1 MKRTLA
7 GLSLAVT
14 ASMALSAC
22 GGVKTQSSNSS
33 TTGPIIVGASLPLSG
48 DLAGFGSFQKWGY
61 EHAVKEV
68 NDAGGIEIDGMKRKV
83 ELKILDDKTDPNQ
96 VTANTESLLS
106 DEKAVALLGSCT
118 PALVAP
124 GSVVAERSKVPFVTG
139 CSPEGAFTSVKDQFN
154 YSWDIF
160 FSEPDLAAAPFAAL
174 DEAGIETNKKVAI
187 LHDNGPDGKVV
198 GGQLWPALAKKA
210 GYEVVVNEEFPTQ
223 NTDFGAAVQK
233 VKSSGADILL
243 VDAVTPQAVSIRKQ
257 LKTVG
262 YTPKVIDI
270 EKGAEPVQFAD
281 ALGNLADGVLV
292 GGYWDPSFDYEG
304 SKELAAAYAK
314 EVGPGLS
321 QHIADSYTAA
331 RVLTDAITAA
341 GSTEA
346 DKINTAIGKTDAEY
360 PVGPVK
366 FGDNHVA
373 VLKVALLQW
382 DNGKTQIVWP
392 AESKTADLLVPAP

>member
-1 MKRTLA
+1 
-7 GLSLAVT
+7 
-14 ASMALSAC
+14 MALSAC
-22 GGVKTQSSNSS
+22 GGVKTQSSNASS
-33 TTGPIIVGASLPLSG
+33 TGPIVLGASLPLSG
-48 DLAGFGSFQKWGY
+48 DLAGFGNFQKWGY
-61 EHAVKEV
+61 AHAVEEA
-68 NDAGGIEIDGMKRKV
+68 NAAGGIEINGKKRKV
-83 ELKILDDKTDPNQ
+83 KLKILDDKSDPNQ
-96 VTANTESLLS
+96 VTANTESLVS

-124 GSVVAERSKVPFVTG
+124 GSIVAERSKVPFVTG
-139 CSPEGAFTSVKDQFN
+139 CSPEGAFTSVKDKFT
-154 YSWDIF
+154 YAWDIF
-160 FSEPDLAAAPFAAL
+160 FAEPDLAAAPFAAL
-174 DEAGIETNKKVAI
+174 EEAGVETNKKVAI

-233 VKSSGADILL
+233 VKSSGADVLL

-270 EKGAEPVQFAD
+270 EKGAEPQQFAE
-281 ALGNLADGVLV
+281 ALGDLADGVLV
-292 GGYWDPSFDYEG
+292 GGYWDPSFDYKG
-304 SKELAAAYAK
+304 SKELAEAYTT

-331 RVLTDAITAA
+331 KVLTDAITAA

-346 DKINTAIGKTDAEY
+346 GDINTAIGKTDGEY

-373 VLKVALLQW
+373 VLPVTLLQW
-382 DNGKTQIVWP
+382 NKGKTQVVWP
-392 AESKTADLLVPAP
+392 AESKTADLLFPAP